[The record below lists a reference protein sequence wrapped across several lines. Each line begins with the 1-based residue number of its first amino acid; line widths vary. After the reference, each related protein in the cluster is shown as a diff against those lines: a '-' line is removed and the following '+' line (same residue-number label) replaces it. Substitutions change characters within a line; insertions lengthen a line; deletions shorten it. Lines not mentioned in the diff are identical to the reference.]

1 MTSFVRLVLNV
12 FFLLGVYGLLLPWMV
27 SATDDFLVIGGIVI
41 GVLIAPAVLY
51 YANKTFVTNLM
62 EKLK

>member
-1 MTSFVRLVLNV
+1 MSSFIRVVLNGW
-12 FFLLGVYGLLLPWMV
+12 FILGVYGLLLPWMI
-27 SATDDFLVIGGIVI
+27 SASDDFLVIGGIAI
-41 GVLIAPAVLY
+41 GVLIAPVVLY

>member
-1 MTSFVRLVLNV
+1 MSSYIRVILN
-12 FFLLGVYGLLLPWMV
+12 FFFIIGIYGLLLPWMI
-27 SATDDFLVIGGIVI
+27 SASDDFLVIGGIAI